1 MTTATGTNREG
12 PNARAGEAIREPDVG
27 GVREP
32 GESEMQDVYQLIRE
46 LARKAL
52 PACEGNWNKAEAL
65 INQWLAKD
73 PAQKQQL
80 MHALLEFHIRHAI
93 TTEGRRQQQQAADL
107 RREALMAQEQDQE
120 TTQAVEEFLR
130 ELRGWGGIEGA

>member
-1 MTTATGTNREG
+1 
-12 PNARAGEAIREPDVG
+12 
-27 GVREP
+27 
-32 GESEMQDVYQLIRE
+32 MQDVYQLIRE

-52 PACEGNWNKAEAL
+52 LACEGNWNKAEAL

-80 MHALLEFHIRHAI
+80 MQALLAFRIQHAI
-93 TTEGRRQQQQAADL
+93 ATEGRRQQQQAADL

-120 TTQAVEEFLR
+120 TTQTVEEFLR
-130 ELRGWGGIEGA
+130 ELRGRGGDEGARG

>member
-1 MTTATGTNREG
+1 M
-12 PNARAGEAIREPDVG
+12 
-27 GVREP
+27 
-32 GESEMQDVYQLIRE
+32 MQDAYQLIRE

-52 PACEGNWNKAEAL
+52 LACEGNWNKAEAL
-65 INQWLAKD
+65 IDQWLAED

-80 MHALLEFHIRHAI
+80 MQTLLEFHIRHAI

-120 TTQAVEEFLR
+120 TTQTVEEFLR
-130 ELRGWGGIEGA
+130 ELRGPGGDERARR